1 MSAGVAAEGGPGSGA
16 GAGAGA
22 GVRVGVVRF
31 PGSNCD
37 EDVAWAVEML
47 GARPRYLWHRERGL
61 DDLDLILLPGGF
73 SYGDYLRAGAIASTS
88 PIMSDVVAFAER
100 GGPVVG
106 ICNGFQILCET
117 GLLPGAL
124 IRNQSLKFHS
134 HDTYVRVERADVPV
148 TQAYAEGQVL
158 RIPVANAEG
167 NYRAEPDVL
176 RRLEDEGRVLFRYC
190 DAQGHSAPDGARA
203 GLDADAPSPEFDPS
217 GSAHHIA
224 GIMNEAG
231 NVVGIMPHPERAMEP
246 ALGSSDGRGFF
257 EGLLNSLAPSA
268 V

>member
-1 MSAGVAAEGGPGSGA
+1 MN
-16 GAGAGA
+16 
-22 GVRVGVVRF
+22 VGVVRF

-37 EDVAWAVEML
+37 EDVALAVEHL
-47 GARPRYLWHRERGL
+47 GAHSRFLWHRERGL
-61 DDLDLILLPGGF
+61 DGLDLILLPGGF

-88 PIMSDVVAFAER
+88 PIMADVVDFARR

-134 HDTYVRVERADVPV
+134 HDTFVRVEQTDSPV
-148 TQAYAEGQVL
+148 TQRYEAGEVL

-167 NYRAEPDVL
+167 NYRADPEVL

-190 DAQGHSAPDGARA
+190 DAHGRTGDEA
-203 GLDADAPSPEFDPS
+203 DADFDPS

-224 GIMNEAG
+224 GIRSESG
-231 NVVGIMPHPERAMEP
+231 TVIGLMPHPERAMEP
-246 ALGSSDGRGFF
+246 LLGSSDGVRFF
-257 EGLLNSLAPSA
+257 EGLLHTLSTTPA
-268 V
+268 